1 MEFLVRI
8 ETDLPDNLPVE
19 RRASLLAAEA
29 QRGRELIADGRLLRI
44 WRTPGRRAN
53 VSLYD
58 ARDATELHDLISS
71 LPLWPWMSVRVE
83 PLAVHPLELLDAD

>member
-8 ETDLPDNLPVE
+8 ETHLPADLPVE
-19 RRASLLAAEA
+19 ERDSLLAAEA
-29 QRGRELIADGRLLRI
+29 VRGRELIADGRLIRI

-58 ARDATELHDLISS
+58 ARDATELHDLLSS
-71 LPLWPWMSVRVE
+71 LPCWPWMDVRVE
-83 PLAVHPLELLDAD
+83 PLAAHPLELDAD

>member
-8 ETDLPDNLPVE
+8 ELDLPADFPVE
-19 RRASLLAAEA
+19 ERDSLRAAEA
-29 QRGRELIADGRLLRI
+29 ERGRELIAEGRLIRI

-58 ARDATELHDLISS
+58 ARDATELHDLLSS

-83 PLAVHPLELLDAD
+83 PLAAHPLELDAF